1 MLLKKTMLLL
11 TVIILTMCISA
22 CSAADNPE
30 ECSCKANMCMQNGI
44 CMKDCKCPD
53 MKDGMC
59 PDDCMCMTDMI
70 DEDKGNNSLIPEI
83 PERRCIRCKRLTF
96 QSENK

>member
-1 MLLKKTMLLL
+1 
-11 TVIILTMCISA
+11 
-22 CSAADNPE
+22 
-30 ECSCKANMCMQNGI
+30 MQNGI

-70 DEDKGNNSLIPEI
+70 DEDKKKDSLIPEI

>member
-11 TVIILTMCISA
+11 TVIIMTMCISA
-22 CSAADNPE
+22 CSAADNSE
-30 ECSCKANMCMQNGI
+30 ECSCKDNMCMQNGI
-44 CMKDCKCPD
+44 CMKDCICPD
-53 MKDGMC
+53 MIDG
-59 PDDCMCMTDMI
+59 MCMTDMI
-70 DEDKGNNSLIPEI
+70 DEDKKKDSLIPEI